1 MATVGMRVDLRDLKA
16 KPNQHDMKTL
26 TQTFALFSLVFG
38 ILVTSAIAEN
48 PSKPSSPIV
57 RCPSCGA
64 HVAIKIETKKDQAIE
79 MKLEKVTQLT
89 NPKAN

>member
-1 MATVGMRVDLRDLKA
+1 
-16 KPNQHDMKTL
+16 MKTL
-26 TQTFALFSLVFG
+26 TQTFALCSLAFG

-64 HVAIKIETKKDQAIE
+64 HVAIKMETRKDQAIE
-79 MKLEKVTQLT
+79 MKLEKIAQSA
-89 NPKAN
+89 NPKAE